1 MNNLKF
7 LLFAFLLTG
16 LFILAS
22 CGGGVDCDDT
32 AGLQSETSRLL
43 NAAIT
48 AESAYSADTTDTAAC
63 NDYSDALKELIDYT
77 KDAEECVPADELE
90 EYQDNTRSLEGTL
103 DDLEC

>member
-1 MNNLKF
+1 MKNLKL

-48 AESAYSADTTDTAAC
+48 AENTYLADTTNTAAC

-90 EYQDNTRSLEGTL
+90 EYQADIRSVETTL